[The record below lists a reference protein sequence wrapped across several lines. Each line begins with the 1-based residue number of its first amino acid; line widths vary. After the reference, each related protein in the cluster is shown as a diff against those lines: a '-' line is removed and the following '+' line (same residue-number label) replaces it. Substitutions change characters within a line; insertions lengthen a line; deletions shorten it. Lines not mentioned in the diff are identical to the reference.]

1 MAFKSGPY
9 GELIKHPSPICLLN
23 LPLLLMSLVPATD
36 GGKYLKFLEKMND
49 LFSKMMFWLENIV
62 WILGFLAYELL
73 LVPFVYLSNFYNII
87 WATNGP
93 FLPIFYTM
101 FWLIG
106 GIPFSLFIVLR
117 DVWLFITLLSV
128 LEGCRRRTGKEDTA
142 KLNPSPEKVAEDL
155 QREIDIYE
163 EVRGTVIDMYYD
175 ALKQIKLKNGE
186 GEDQKGD
193 EEGNQDERDDDI
205 LKVFISNS

>member
-1 MAFKSGPY
+1 MAFKNGPY
-9 GELIKHPSPICLLN
+9 GELIKHPSPVCLLN
-23 LPLLLMSLVPATD
+23 LPLLLFSLVPAPE
-36 GGKYLKFLEKMND
+36 GHKYLKFLEKMSD

-73 LVPFVYLSNFYNII
+73 LVPFVYLSNFYNIV

-117 DVWLFITLLSV
+117 DVWLFIILLSV
-128 LEGCRRRTGKEDTA
+128 LEGCRRRTGKEDTTT
-142 KLNPSPEKVAEDL
+142 LNLSPE
-155 QREIDIYE
+155 I
-163 EVRGTVIDMYYD
+163 
-175 ALKQIKLKNGE
+175 
-186 GEDQKGD
+186 
-193 EEGNQDERDDDI
+193 
-205 LKVFISNS
+205 

>member
-73 LVPFVYLSNFYNII
+73 LVPFVYLSNFYECILSSFELDKH
-87 WATNGP
+87 TH
-93 FLPIFYTM
+93 
-101 FWLIG
+101 
-106 GIPFSLFIVLR
+106 
-117 DVWLFITLLSV
+117 LL
-128 LEGCRRRTGKEDTA
+128 
-142 KLNPSPEKVAEDL
+142 
-155 QREIDIYE
+155 
-163 EVRGTVIDMYYD
+163 
-175 ALKQIKLKNGE
+175 
-186 GEDQKGD
+186 
-193 EEGNQDERDDDI
+193 
-205 LKVFISNS
+205 